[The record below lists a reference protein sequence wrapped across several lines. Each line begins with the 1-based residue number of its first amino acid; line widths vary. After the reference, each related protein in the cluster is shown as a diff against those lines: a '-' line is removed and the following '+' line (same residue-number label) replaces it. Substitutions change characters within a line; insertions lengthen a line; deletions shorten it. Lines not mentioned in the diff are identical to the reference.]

1 MKRRFFFQLHS
12 WVGVTCGL
20 LLFLVCWSGS
30 FAVFANEVDWLLN
43 PGLRAPA
50 AAQGV
55 SWERLATAAKAA
67 DPGGHLSM
75 LRGPRGPGWAAEAW
89 LDASN
94 GQLQRLYIDPGTGRI
109 LARTSFFNVERFFRD
124 FHMRLMWPD
133 TGQWGYYA
141 VSVLSLVLIVQIVTS
156 LIHYRRWWTRL
167 FQLRLNRGAP
177 ALTTDLHR
185 LAGLWGLLFTPILA
199 LTGVWYLV
207 ERIDATHLHALPT
220 APPAAEVSRAKAT
233 LPLDQL
239 VAAARRAQPNLRITM
254 IYFPNA
260 AGDPIAFVGQDGSLL
275 VRDAAARVELDPAN
289 GLVASS
295 QRPADLGP
303 VRYWAEMVDRIHF
316 GDWGGLASKTL
327 WFVFG
332 LMLSLLCLTGAILH
346 VQREGMDHGLA
357 RGPAVLTAHA
367 VTLGLLVMT
376 VYGGWNE
383 IRDYGTQTAWPVVPV
398 PVMVYL
404 AAWLLSAVAALQWWI
419 RKVG

>member
-177 ALTTDLHR
+177 AVSASRRGGPADCR
-185 LAGLWGLLFTPILA
+185 SAASGRGARPRAPGLP
-199 LTGVWYLV
+199 
-207 ERIDATHLHALPT
+207 RR
-220 APPAAEVSRAKAT
+220 PP
-233 LPLDQL
+233 
-239 VAAARRAQPNLRITM
+239 VAA
-254 IYFPNA
+254 
-260 AGDPIAFVGQDGSLL
+260 
-275 VRDAAARVELDPAN
+275 
-289 GLVASS
+289 
-295 QRPADLGP
+295 
-303 VRYWAEMVDRIHF
+303 
-316 GDWGGLASKTL
+316 
-327 WFVFG
+327 
-332 LMLSLLCLTGAILH
+332 
-346 VQREGMDHGLA
+346 
-357 RGPAVLTAHA
+357 
-367 VTLGLLVMT
+367 
-376 VYGGWNE
+376 
-383 IRDYGTQTAWPVVPV
+383 
-398 PVMVYL
+398 
-404 AAWLLSAVAALQWWI
+404 
-419 RKVG
+419 

>member
-1 MKRRFFFQLHS
+1 M
-12 WVGVTCGL
+12 
-20 LLFLVCWSGS
+20 
-30 FAVFANEVDWLLN
+30 
-43 PGLRAPA
+43 
-50 AAQGV
+50 
-55 SWERLATAAKAA
+55 
-67 DPGGHLSM
+67 
-75 LRGPRGPGWAAEAW
+75 
-89 LDASN
+89 
-94 GQLQRLYIDPGTGRI
+94 
-109 LARTSFFNVERFFRD
+109 
-124 FHMRLMWPD
+124 
-133 TGQWGYYA
+133 
-141 VSVLSLVLIVQIVTS
+141 
-156 LIHYRRWWTRL
+156 
-167 FQLRLNRGAP
+167 
-177 ALTTDLHR
+177 
-185 LAGLWGLLFTPILA
+185 
-199 LTGVWYLV
+199 
-207 ERIDATHLHALPT
+207 
-220 APPAAEVSRAKAT
+220 SRAKAT